1 MARHAEF
8 RGHVVS
14 SGSTACP
21 AGGRTKAPV
30 SFCHDRCHDLDRA
43 CYAPRVRAPLRKDLR
58 DAIINAGIE
67 LGDSLGIEGV
77 TMRAIA
83 ERLSVSVTQ
92 LYQHFENKDAIVR
105 EIRFFGLARLDAAL
119 GSSHEQCDPLTRL
132 SEMARSYLEFARN
145 NRWLYAVMFD
155 GAIIDWANVP
165 DHDRLVALG
174 PLSTTRTVFVDGVER
189 GMFASDLDPDGAVLV
204 LWASLHGCASLG
216 LRGWLDVCHDGST
229 SDGCAQAFATH
240 LVASFRPRVAD

>member
-1 MARHAEF
+1 M
-8 RGHVVS
+8 
-14 SGSTACP
+14 
-21 AGGRTKAPV
+21 
-30 SFCHDRCHDLDRA
+30 
-43 CYAPRVRAPLRKDLR
+43 RAPLRKDLR
-58 DAIINAGIE
+58 EAIINAGIE

-119 GSSHEQCDPLTRL
+119 GMNRDGDPVGRL
-132 SEMARSYLEFARN
+132 REMALAYLEFARS

-155 GAIIDWANVP
+155 GEIIDWANVP

-174 PLSTTRTVFVDGVER
+174 PLSTTRIVFAEGVAR
-189 GMFASDLDPDGAVLV
+189 GLFAADLEPDAAVLV
-204 LWASLHGCASLG
+204 LWASLHGCASLA
-216 LRGWLDVCHDGST
+216 LRGWLDVCHDGRK
-229 SDGCAQAFATH
+229 SDGGTQAFANH
-240 LVASFRPRVAD
+240 LVASFRA